1 MQSRRHSLIESVAN
15 IAVGLGVAFLTQI
28 IVFPWFGI
36 HVDTEVHVSIT
47 LIFTVVSLVR
57 SYILRRLFNRFVR

>member
-36 HVDTEVHVSIT
+36 HVDTETHVSIT
-47 LIFTVVSLVR
+47 LVFTVVSLVR
-57 SYILRRLFNRFVR
+57 

>member
-28 IVFPWFGI
+28 IVLPGFGI
-36 HVDTEVHVSIT
+36 HVDTEAQVSIA
-47 LIFTVVSLVR
+47 LIFTVVSLAR